1 MPSPCCRRPRRR
13 AAAPPRRRLCCK
25 LQLAAADAGP
35 RRLTRLPLPVLSNKC
50 EVLPALAVL
59 GCVILDAGLALSAT
73 GSERCSD
80 VSWLSWGVGNS
91 SDRTHIA
98 MQLHQHHAIDCV
110 QHASLLLIDCVTV
123 VKLRQRS
130 GSVNGLSTL

>member
-59 GCVILDAGLALSAT
+59 GCVMLDAGLALSAT

-110 QHASLLLIDCVTV
+110 QDAASLLLA
-123 VKLRQRS
+123 
-130 GSVNGLSTL
+130 SVSACLFLSLPH